1 MLLTKYLEL
10 CRETI
15 FWGQTAPNWSK
26 MIQRGQLV
34 QDNLDGP
41 KWSKDLVSQHRSQNS
56 LYWVE
61 DMPKLIVLYL
71 NSIAM
76 NSVQVGKTVLVK

>member
-1 MLLTKYLEL
+1 
-10 CRETI
+10 
-15 FWGQTAPNWSK
+15 
-26 MIQRGQLV
+26 MIQRGQSV

-61 DMPKLIVLYL
+61 DMPKLIVFYL
-71 NSIAM
+71 NSIATD
-76 NSVQVGKTVLVK
+76 SVQVGKTVLVK